1 LAPLQTVGHPPAD
14 GGIVYTEETMKGTT
28 RAVLITL
35 AVLILLVVI
44 VFGAFRN
51 AYNGMVE
58 REEAVNAAWA
68 QVENQYQR
76 RFDLIPN
83 LVETVRGFAAQ
94 EQETLTAVTEARSR
108 AGGVMQ
114 MDESLL
120 DDPAAFER
128 FQEAQAGLGSALQRL
143 LVVTENYPV
152 LQSNEN
158 FLALQDQLE
167 GTENRIAVERM
178 RFNEAAQRYN
188 VYIRQFPRVV
198 IANMTGFDEKAY
210 FSAATGADEAPQ
222 VQF

>member
-1 LAPLQTVGHPPAD
+1 
-14 GGIVYTEETMKGTT
+14 MKGTT

-35 AVLILLVVI
+35 AVLVLLVVI
-44 VFGAFRN
+44 AFGAFRN

-58 REEAVNAAWA
+58 LEESVNAAWA

-83 LVETVRGFAAQ
+83 LVETVRGFAEQ
-94 EQETLTAVTEARSR
+94 ERETLTAVTEARSR

-114 MDESLL
+114 MDDSFL

-188 VYIRQFPRVV
+188 VYIRQFPRVI

-210 FSAATGADEAPQ
+210 FTAVTGADEAPQ
-222 VQF
+222 VEF